1 MKWKYRI
8 GAAAGN
14 ALEYY
19 DIAIFAAISVYLST
33 ELEKLG
39 YSQSTIM
46 VWGIFALRFLIR
58 PIGGVVIGR
67 YADIAGKKRR

>member
-46 VWGIFALRFLIR
+46 VWGIFALRF
-58 PIGGVVIGR
+58 
-67 YADIAGKKRR
+67 

>member
-8 GAAAGN
+8 GAAVGN

-19 DIAIFAAISVYLST
+19 NIAIFAAISVYLST

-67 YADIAGKKRR
+67 